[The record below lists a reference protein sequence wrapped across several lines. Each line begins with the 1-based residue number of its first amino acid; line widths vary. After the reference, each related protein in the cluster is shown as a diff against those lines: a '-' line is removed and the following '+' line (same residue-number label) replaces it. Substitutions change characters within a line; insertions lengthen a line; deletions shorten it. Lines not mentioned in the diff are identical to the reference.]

1 MRDILTLKTQQESL
15 INLLIKLITL
25 MPSNLILA
33 LQSQTDDIP
42 RNSKGLKRGVIL
54 LAALPSAAGFRIR
67 SQEFRLVVHLVF
79 WLTYS
84 VSFLLVRSGYSDHSE
99 VSCSSYNIQYFRLPQ
114 L

>member
-1 MRDILTLKTQQESL
+1 
-15 INLLIKLITL
+15 

-33 LQSQTDDIP
+33 LQSQTDEIP
-42 RNSKGLKRGVIL
+42 RNSKRLNRGVVL
-54 LAALPSAAGFRIR
+54 SAARPSAAGFRIR

-84 VSFLLVRSGYSDHSE
+84 VIFLLVWSGYSDNSE
-99 VSCSSYNIQYFRLPQ
+99 VSSSSYDIQYFRLPQ